1 MSLRWRITIAIAALL
16 AGSSLV
22 LTYVFHHEVMGDHK
36 NDHVTWA
43 ATLSNALAKA
53 ILRDTL
59 EGKRAEVRDTLNRVT
74 RSNPDLYYLMVVGFD
89 GKPFASTFD
98 GEPPPTL
105 AQLDHRNCRPGS
117 SIATRL
123 GQEDVHDVAYP
134 LIDNLDAHLHLG
146 LNEEAFTRS
155 VSHATFKTV
164 VAATII
170 LLLAIAAAI
179 VLSRRIS
186 RPLMQLTDSVE
197 AFGRGQP
204 FDKQRFSSG
213 DAEVH
218 KLVDSFDRMV
228 HERQQA
234 DASLRQFKSTLD
246 RTMDCVFMFTT
257 DSLRFFYVNQG
268 AVDQV
273 GYSQQE
279 LLRMQPFDI
288 KPDFDEAR
296 FRQLI
301 APMLAGEQTFI
312 NFETRHRHKDGHDV
326 SVKIALQYVAPAGE
340 PPRFVAIVRDIS
352 ERKRV
357 EAELRSHREHLE
369 EMVAARTAEV
379 REQARI
385 IDQIHDS
392 VVSTDLV
399 GLVTGWN
406 KGAERLLG
414 YTAAEAMGRH
424 IGFVY
429 PPQDQ
434 QFLRDQVIAPLQA
447 HGQHE
452 TEVRMRH
459 KDGRVFSALQSLSLL
474 HDDDGKP
481 RGIVGYSIDIS
492 ARKRAEAIAAERA
505 IELEAFSYSVSHD
518 LRTPLR
524 AIDGF
529 TRILLEDHTAQL
541 DPEGRS
547 HLDRVRRAVLR
558 MGSLIDDLLELSRV
572 GRTEMRLSDVN
583 LTRLA
588 NEQID
593 QLRAGD
599 PARSVQVS
607 IAPDLAGC
615 GDENLLRLVLQNLL
629 GNAWKYT
636 RFTPDARIEFGE
648 TLQNGE
654 TVYTIRDNGAG
665 FDMTYANK
673 LFQPFERLHRSDEFE
688 GTGVGLATVAR
699 IIRRH
704 GGRVW
709 AEAETGKGARFH
721 FTLGSNGSERV

>member
-16 AGSSLV
+16 ASASLI
-22 LTYVFHHEVMGDHK
+22 LTYVFHHEVMADHK
-36 NDHVTWA
+36 NDHVSWA

-59 EGKRAEVRDTLNRVT
+59 EGKRAEVRNTLNRVT
-74 RSNPDLYYLMVVGFD
+74 ESNPDLFYLAVIGFD

-98 GEPPPTL
+98 RELPPEL
-105 AQLDHRNCRPGS
+105 ARLDHRNCLPGS
-117 SIATRL
+117 SHAVQM
-123 GQEDVHDVAYP
+123 GQQNVHDIAYP
-134 LIDNLDAHLHLG
+134 LIDNLEAHLHLG

-155 VSHATFKTV
+155 VSQATVKTV
-164 VAATII
+164 VAAFII

-179 VLSRRIS
+179 ILSRRIS
-186 RPLMQLTDSVE
+186 RPLTQLTDSVE
-197 AFGRGQP
+197 AFGRGEV
-204 FDKQRFSSG
+204 FDKKHISG
-213 DAEVH
+213 GDTEVR

-228 HERQQA
+228 HERQKT

-246 RTMDCVFMFTT
+246 RTLDCVFMFTA
-257 DSLRFFYVNQG
+257 DSLRFFYLNQG

-273 GYSQQE
+273 GYSQEE
-279 LLRMQPFDI
+279 LLQMRPFDI
-288 KPDFDEAR
+288 KPDFDEAQ

-301 APMLAGEQTFI
+301 APMLAGKQTFI

-326 SVKIALQYVAPAGE
+326 PVEIALQYVAPAGE

-357 EAELRSHREHLE
+357 DAELSRYREHLE
-369 EMVAARTAEV
+369 EMVAARTGEV

-385 IDQIHDS
+385 IDQIHGS
-392 VVSTDLV
+392 IVTTDLEGFV
-399 GLVTGWN
+399 SGWN
-406 KGAERLLG
+406 KGAERLFG

-424 IGFVY
+424 IGFLY
-429 PPQDQ
+429 PPQEQ

-452 TEVRMRH
+452 TEVRMRR
-459 KDGRVFSALQSLSLL
+459 KDGTIFSALLSLSLL

-481 RGIVGYSIDIS
+481 RGMVGYSTDIS
-492 ARKRAEAIAAERA
+492 ARKRAEALAEERA
-505 IELEAFSYSVSHD
+505 TELETFSYSVSHD

-529 TRILLEDHTAQL
+529 SRILLEDHTAQL
-541 DPEGRS
+541 DPEARS
-547 HLDRVRRAVLR
+547 HLDRIRKAVLR
-558 MGSLIDDLLELSRV
+558 MGTLIDDLLELSRV

-588 NEQID
+588 NEQVE

-599 PARSVQVS
+599 AARAVEVS
-607 IAPDLAGC
+607 IAADLAGR

-636 RFTPDARIEFGE
+636 RFTADARIEFSE

-665 FDMTYANK
+665 FDMAYANK
-673 LFQPFERLHRSDEFE
+673 LFLPFERLHRSDKFE
-688 GTGVGLATVAR
+688 GTGIGLATVAR
-699 IIRRH
+699 IIHRH

-709 AEAETGKGARFH
+709 AEAETDKGAGFH
-721 FTLGSNGSERV
+721 FTLGRGGRE